1 MQEKQEQNQ
10 KTREKMLNTIRKLT
24 IVSDLTKH
32 I

>member
-24 IVSDLTKH
+24 IVSDLT